1 MGSCAAR
8 CIASLAPMTW
18 RPCWTTSSLPWTTR
32 GPPLRAAGPSTACAC
47 RQTPPCDALV
57 SAHALPASG
66 AERCQMGPCLNV
78 CLPGFSGTDGRYFWL
93 HEILGKLSCV
103 YAIPETHR
111 HEQYCLR
118 NLWGSVHTSIVASQ
132 LVPDVPAKRLQKF
145 PGAHAR
151 SCRFSGPDRMRAS
164 NLTHKVFGVC
174 RCHAGRRGA
183 EAGAAQQPVSDG
195 PASGA
200 ATPRAQFCECPPV
213 PDFITLPCTGR
224 GRPG

>member
-1 MGSCAAR
+1 
-8 CIASLAPMTW
+8 
-18 RPCWTTSSLPWTTR
+18 
-32 GPPLRAAGPSTACAC
+32 
-47 RQTPPCDALV
+47 
-57 SAHALPASG
+57 
-66 AERCQMGPCLNV
+66 MGPCLNV

-145 PGAHAR
+145 PGARAR

-164 NLTHKVFGVC
+164 NLTHKVFGF
-174 RCHAGRRGA
+174 ADA
-183 EAGAAQQPVSDG
+183 MLADEALRLALLSSQSVMDLLPVLQGLARNSANALRSQISSRFPAQDE
-195 PASGA
+195 ADLDDND
-200 ATPRAQFCECPPV
+200 R
-213 PDFITLPCTGR
+213 
-224 GRPG
+224 